1 MDECVRALE
10 ASSWDVGQATKYL
23 QLAHL
28 ARLGLADLRTCR
40 AALVAA
46 QWDMAMAADAL
57 VHDGAAM
64 GAEGGAGPRAHAG
77 GDYPGPLPRVDG
89 DAAYS
94 GSTGRYSSTF
104 SSAKR
109 IDSGSEFSLTLPEAS
124 LIPSSQLA
132 SRPAQASMLHIA
144 PQNQAQS
151 PFRDIEL
158 TSSMTSSS
166 SSSQSAQN
174 FTNPGSV
181 QAVSSAHPTQSSSSI
196 TQIIQS
202 GDVPVADR

>member
-1 MDECVRALE
+1 VDECVRALE

-40 AALVAA
+40 AALVAT

-57 VHDGAAM
+57 VHDRAAM
-64 GAEGGAGPRAHAG
+64 GAEGGPRTHTG

-89 DAAYS
+89 EAAYA

-124 LIPSSQLA
+124 LIPSSQVS
-132 SRPAQASMLHIA
+132 SRTAQASMLRIA
-144 PQNQAQS
+144 PQNQTKS
-151 PFRDIEL
+151 PFRDIEM

-166 SSSQSAQN
+166 SSSSNSAQS